1 MAKKKKPKHSWRH
14 YLRFSLLL
22 LFLLNIYA
30 LYGTTQ
36 SSISLGK
43 SLYFAIRAEKQS
55 FPVTDVRQG
64 ISEGFVTLLPDGHVL
79 FGGKTLYYPLVMHQN
94 EKGWR
99 RVIELEEPSASPF
112 ELGKEL
118 EVLSFG
124 EQLRRY
130 DASIFPTGQLIRWVL
145 SLLFLLFM
153 LWFFYRRVRTIAALP
168 VPRKKRASS
177 KKKSK

>member
-22 LFLLNIYA
+22 LFLLNLYA
-30 LYGTTQ
+30 LYGTMR
-36 SSISLGK
+36 SSFSLGE
-43 SLYFAIRAEKQS
+43 SLYFAIRSEKQS
-55 FPVTDVRQG
+55 FPLTDVRQG
-64 ISEGFVTLLPDGHVL
+64 ISEGLVTLLPDGNVL

-94 EKGWR
+94 EKGMR
-99 RVIELEEPSASPF
+99 RVVELEEPSASTF
-112 ELGKEL
+112 KLGEQL

-130 DASIFPTGQLIRWVL
+130 DAAIFPTGQLIRWL
-145 SLLFLLFM
+145 LALLFLLLM

-168 VPRKKRASS
+168 VPKKKRASA